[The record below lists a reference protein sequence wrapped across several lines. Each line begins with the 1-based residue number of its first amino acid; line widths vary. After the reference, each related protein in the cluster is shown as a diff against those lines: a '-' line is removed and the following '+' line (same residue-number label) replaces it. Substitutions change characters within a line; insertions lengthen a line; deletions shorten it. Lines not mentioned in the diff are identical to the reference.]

1 MQQSFQTTIA
11 NTMKQSFT
19 NNYSIGLIPIMQLKY
34 DTQITDTNNDNL
46 CNADATINAQTNIQN
61 NLKRTLRLRRV
72 IIIQKIILSIPHTY
86 SQTQ

>member
-46 CNADATINAQTNIQN
+46 CNADATTNAQTNIQN

-72 IIIQKIILSIPHTY
+72 I
-86 SQTQ
+86 